1 MEKRDVAEAIIVN
14 NKNEVLLQKKTL
26 DYLTVPGGY
35 WTVFGGEIED
45 GETPEQALKREVKE
59 EIAFNINKFKLS
71 KIKDYKLP
79 TAFYGK
85 RYIFEGLFDQEISSI
100 ILKEGAGFAFF
111 NISEIN
117 SIKVDPLCL
126 EVLKE
131 YFQEQQSLI
140 TKKRN

>member
-35 WTVFGGEIED
+35 WTVFGGGIED
-45 GETPEQALKREVKE
+45 SENPEQALKREVKE
-59 EIAFNINKFKLS
+59 EIAFNINKFKLF

-79 TAFYGK
+79 TGFYGK
-85 RYIFEGLFDQEISSI
+85 RYIFEVLFDKEISNI

-111 NISEIN
+111 DISEIN

-126 EVLKE
+126 GVLKE
-131 YFQEQQSLI
+131 YFLEQQSLI
-140 TKKRN
+140 TKKRS